1 MQSHVEEIELAIEG
15 MTCAACQARVQQRLE
30 ANAGVR
36 SASVNLLLASARVA
50 FDPRAI
56 DAAGLV
62 RAVREAGYGARVRE
76 AALGPAQEL
85 EERDRALEHEYR
97 DLRAKALWV
106 GALGAVAMVASM
118 PLMTHGAHGD
128 PLLAW
133 VMEALDGP
141 LRRALP
147 FVYAA
152 DPQVLSLGLLVAT
165 VLAMA
170 VGGRQ
175 FYTRAFGALRRRTAD
190 MNVLVALGTG
200 SAFLWSALATLAP
213 EVLRRRGI
221 APDVYYEAVILI
233 LAFLLAGRA
242 LEARAKGRTAGALRA
257 LLALQPGSARVM
269 RIGGERDVPLEEV
282 RGGDVVVLR
291 PGERVPVDGV
301 VLEGSSAIDE
311 SLLTGESI
319 PLAKGPGDRVIGGTL
334 NTAGALR
341 YRATS
346 LGQDSVL
353 ARIAGLMREA
363 QSSRAPI
370 QHLADRLA
378 AVFVPVVLAIAIL
391 AFVAWATLADVA
403 PLARGLAAAVS
414 VLIIACPCAMGLAV
428 PTAVMVASGRG
439 AQQGILVRGGEA
451 LERAGQVT
459 TVVLDKTGTLTAG
472 RPEVTDVLPAPD
484 CRLSADELL
493 GHVAA
498 IEALSEHPLADAIT
512 RAARGRGLALPR
524 AEAFSS
530 SAGLG
535 ARARVE
541 GRELALG
548 NRAYLAELGVDAA
561 PLDARAAELARAGK
575 SPMWVALDGRLAG
588 LIAAADPLRP
598 GSREAVAELRALGL
612 EVVLLSGDEQRTAE
626 AIALEVGIGRDQ
638 VRAQVLPEGKVAEI
652 ERLQA
657 RGALVAMVGDGVN
670 DAPALARADVGIA
683 LGTGA
688 DVAVEA
694 ADLNLLRPDLR
705 GVAVAVRLSR
715 ATMRTMRQNLF
726 WAFAFNATGIPIA
739 AGVLYSPFGILL
751 SPVLASVAMA
761 LSSVSVVTNS
771 LRLARVRIG

>member
-1 MQSHVEEIELAIEG
+1 MRSEVQEVELTVEG
-15 MTCAACQARVQQRLE
+15 MTCAACQARVQHGLE
-30 ANAGVR
+30 ASPGVH

-50 FDPRAI
+50 FDPRTI
-56 DAAGLV
+56 DTTGLV
-62 RAVREAGYGARVRE
+62 RAVREAGYAARIRD
-76 AALGPAQEL
+76 ASRGPAQEL
-85 EERDRALEHEYR
+85 EERDRALEREFR
-97 DLRAKALWV
+97 DLRLKALWV
-106 GALGAVAMVASM
+106 GALGLLAMVASM
-118 PLMTHGAHGD
+118 PLMIHGAHGD
-128 PLLAW
+128 PLLARL
-133 VMEALDGP
+133 MEALDPP

-152 DPQVLSLGLLVAT
+152 DPEVLSLGLLVAT

-175 FYTRAFGALRRRTAD
+175 FYVRAFEALRRRTAD

-200 SAFLWSALATLAP
+200 SAFLWSAVATLAP
-213 EVLRRRGI
+213 NALRRRGI
-221 APDVYYEAVILI
+221 APDVYYEAVVLI

-242 LEARAKGRTAGALRA
+242 LEARAKGRTAGALRS
-257 LLALQPGSARVM
+257 LLALQPSSARVM
-269 RIGGERDVPLEEV
+269 RIGGERDVPLDQV
-282 RGGDVVVLR
+282 RSGDVVLLR

-319 PLAKGPGDRVIGGTL
+319 PLTKGPGDRIIGGTL

-353 ARIAGLMREA
+353 ARIARLMREA
-363 QSSRAPI
+363 QGSRAPI

-378 AVFVPVVLAIAIL
+378 AVFVPVVVAVAVL
-391 AFVAWATLADVA
+391 AFAAWASLAEVA
-403 PLARGLAAAVS
+403 PLARGLAAAVA

-428 PTAVMVASGRG
+428 PTAVMVACGRG
-439 AQQGILVRGGEA
+439 AQRGILVRGGEA
-451 LERAGQVT
+451 LERAGRLT

-472 RPEVTDVLPAPD
+472 RPEVTDVQPAPG
-484 CRLSADELL
+484 CRLSPDELL
-493 GHVAA
+493 ARVAA
-498 IEALSEHPLADAIT
+498 VEALSEHPLADAIS
-512 RAARGRGLALPR
+512 RAARERGLAVPG
-524 AEAFSS
+524 AEGFTSR
-530 SAGLG
+530 AGLG
-535 ARARVE
+535 ASARVE
-541 GRELALG
+541 GCELAVG
-548 NRAYLAELGVDAA
+548 NRAYLAERGVDAA
-561 PLDARAAELARAGK
+561 QLEGLASELARAGK
-575 SPMWVALDGRLAG
+575 SPVWVALDGRLAG
-588 LIAAADPLRP
+588 LIAAADPLRA
-598 GSREAVAELRALGL
+598 GSREAVAELRQLGL

-626 AIALEVGIGRDQ
+626 AVARAVGIEQ
-638 VRAQVLPEGKVAEI
+638 VRAQVLPEGKLAEI

-657 RGALVAMVGDGVN
+657 QGACVGMVGDGVN

-739 AGVLYSPFGILL
+739 AGVLYPAFGLLL

-771 LRLARVRIG
+771 LRLARARIG